1 MHKHDREVMIKD
13 LRTLGLHQKLLDNF
27 SDDIISRLFE
37 MIGWAAPS
45 FKPMIVEAVNSEM
58 KKKIIS
64 DDKNITAEGECEHK
78 EVVAGENYY
87 GKEEHQYTTYYY
99 CEECGEEMEDDG

>member
-1 MHKHDREVMIKD
+1 MDKHDRKVMIKD
-13 LRTLGLHQKLLDNF
+13 LKVLGLHQELLDNL
-27 SDDIISRLFE
+27 SDSIISRLFN

-45 FKPMIVEAVNSEM
+45 FKPTLVEV
-58 KKKIIS
+58 KKVK
-64 DDKNITAEGECEHK
+64 DCEHK
-78 EVVAGENYY
+78 EIVVGENYY

>member
-27 SDDIISRLFE
+27 SDDIILRLFE
-37 MIGWAAPS
+37 MIGS
-45 FKPMIVEAVNSEM
+45 RVFTGFKV
-58 KKKIIS
+58 KS
-64 DDKNITAEGECEHK
+64 DDKNVKAEGECEHK
-78 EVVAGENYY
+78 EIVAGENYY